1 MTSNRQISKSL
12 IRKNFSNLESPK
24 KPEWIKVT
32 SFSKNLNLTALIV
45 NDQRLTTVCEEAL
58 CPNIS
63 ECWNKKHATFMIL
76 GEVCTRSCSFCNIQ
90 TGKPTDVDPFEP
102 LRVAKAVRSL
112 NLKHVVI
119 TSVDRD
125 DLHDGGASHFVQT
138 ISKIRDLNKEVSIEI
153 LTPDFK
159 NKINAIDKIIKCK
172 VDVFNHNLETVKRL
186 YNEVRP
192 GADYNNSLNLLNTFK
207 LNSLNTFT
215 KSGIMIGL
223 GENEDEVVSL
233 MDDLIENGVD
243 FLTIGQYLR
252 PSKNHYPV
260 IEYHHPFYF
269 DHLKKIAIEK
279 GFKIV
284 SSTPFTRSSYHADDD
299 FKALKNIN

>member
-32 SFSKNLNLTALIV
+32 SFSKNLNLTASIV

-260 IEYHHPFYF
+260 IEYHHPSYF
-269 DHLKKIAIEK
+269 DHLKEIAIHK